1 MNEYRVIKKEPKRS
15 NGAIAVTIVKNE
27 KVDFWVDIIELSEGV
42 SNHKYA
48 FLESRTYNLDELIPN
63 EDRDMVLEL
72 IEKYT
77 GNPTKIELQK
87 ELVRVRKELQEKR
100 AMCDQLSR
108 RLEISEEKA
117 TNYKIEKERLENDLK
132 GNAELETMAFRAQE
146 EKNRIEKDYYILKE
160 NSDKLLSKNQEL
172 EKKTQE
178 MFSLIEDYNQKFE
191 DHLKYRHEVENLI
204 LEKDEQIKKE
214 KEKLELYMNGINKII
229 MSLGTNN

>member
-1 MNEYRVIKKEPKRS
+1 MNEYRIIKKEPKRS
-15 NGAIAVTIVKNE
+15 NGATAVTIVKNE
-27 KVDFWVDIIELSEGV
+27 KEDFWVDIIEISEGDL
-42 SNHKYA
+42 SHKYA
-48 FLESRTYNLDELIPN
+48 FLESRAYNLDELIPK

-72 IEKYT
+72 IEKYR

-100 AMCDQLSR
+100 AMCDQLSK
-108 RLEISEEKA
+108 RLGISEEEA
-117 TNYKIEKERLENDLK
+117 TNYRIEKERLEKDLK
-132 GNAELETMAFRAQE
+132 GNADLETMAFRARE
-146 EKNRIEKDYYILKE
+146 ERNRIEKDYYILKE

-172 EKKTQE
+172 EKKAQE
-178 MFSLIEDYNQKFE
+178 MFALIEDYNQKFE